1 LPTDTTTVTTSSK
14 VLGDSSS
21 GNTLSVTFTP
31 EVTLSPSLSGNIKI
45 AVPNWY
51 DLDGTTKRAYDDVAT
66 NKCSSDCMRI
76 YSSYLE
82 TDIIMKYDQMLEECL
97 IGKEIVI
104 NCRGYYNPNVP
115 EPVNGFKLR
124 VFDSED
130 SEGLIFETPD
140 DSLILEATLYT
151 PSLIPDR
158 NFILSPTF
166 FTVATYSE
174 WEMSLQV
181 NLPMTYGCFIK
192 WYLPVE
198 FKYD

>member
-1 LPTDTTTVTTSSK
+1 
-14 VLGDSSS
+14 
-21 GNTLSVTFTP
+21 
-31 EVTLSPSLSGNIKI
+31 
-45 AVPNWY
+45 
-51 DLDGTTKRAYDDVAT
+51 
-66 NKCSSDCMRI
+66 MRI

-115 EPVNGFKLR
+115 EPLNGFKLR

-130 SEGLIFETPD
+130 SEGLIMETED
-140 DSLILEATLYT
+140 DSLILEATPYT
-151 PSLIPDR
+151 PALIPDR
-158 NFILSPTF
+158 NFILNPTF
-166 FTVATYSE
+166 FTVATYSG
-174 WEMSLQV
+174 WTMSLLV
-181 NLPMTYGCFIK
+181 NIPMTYGCFIK